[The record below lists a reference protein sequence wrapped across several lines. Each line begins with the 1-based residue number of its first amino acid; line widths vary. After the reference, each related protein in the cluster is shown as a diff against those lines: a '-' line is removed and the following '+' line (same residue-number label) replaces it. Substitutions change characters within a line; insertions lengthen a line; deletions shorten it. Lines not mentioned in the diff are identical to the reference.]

1 MNMIN
6 TKFNLYKAEW
16 LDLVFADR
24 NKNYGAYDLRIH
36 YGANMM
42 RALAITVI
50 GFTVAAVSVNIA
62 LKHNHENDTH
72 PIVTDVILPHY
83 KVPPV
88 EQPKE
93 AVLRKHPAGAPN
105 KEIVAAPKVNVA
117 SQRLVTPVPT
127 NEPVLTDIKPVDMDK
142 AIASID
148 NKGDGNKGVINS
160 TAPVGPVNTGDPKGT
175 SDGIPTNDPVDI
187 GGLDIMP
194 EPYGGAA
201 AWAKFLQKNLRYP
214 DTELQGRVVISFII
228 ERDGKLTDLTV
239 IKGIDNLLD
248 REALRVLKLAPAW
261 KPGQQNGKP
270 VRVKYTIPI
279 VFQMNEQ

>member
-1 MNMIN
+1 MIN

-50 GFTVAAVSVNIA
+50 GFTVAAVSMNII
-62 LKHNHENDTH
+62 LKHNKPDDTITT
-72 PIVTDVILPHY
+72 IVELPNRHI
-83 KVPPV
+83 KLPDIDKPKEAKLKKQHTNATKSQPAAAPKNNAAMQRVVPPV
-88 EQPKE
+88 
-93 AVLRKHPAGAPN
+93 
-105 KEIVAAPKVNVA
+105 
-117 SQRLVTPVPT
+117 VTPDELVKT
-127 NEPVLTDIKPVDMDK
+127 EPPKYDPSKAIGSVDTKGVIGKPVDNV
-142 AIASID
+142 IAPGGT
-148 NKGDGNKGVINS
+148 GDGPGSGIGQGGDNINEVFD
-160 TAPVGPVNTGDPKGT
+160 T
-175 SDGIPTNDPVDI
+175 

-228 ERDGKLTDLTV
+228 ERDGKLTDLNIV
-239 IKGIDNLLD
+239 KGVDNLLD

>member
-1 MNMIN
+1 MIN

-24 NKNYGAYDLRIH
+24 NKSYGAYDLRIH

-50 GFTVAAVSVNIA
+50 GFTVAAVSANIA
-62 LKHNHENDTH
+62 LKHNKTEDVVK
-72 PIVTDVILPHY
+72 ITDVVLPPNI
-83 KVPPV
+83 KLPPDEKPV
-88 EQPKE
+88 EAIKRAQPKGQPNTKQI
-93 AVLRKHPAGAPN
+93 ASAPN
-105 KEIVAAPKVNVA
+105 VKT
-117 SQRLVTPVPT
+117 QRFVEYKPT
-127 NEPVLTDIKPVDMDK
+127 NDPVTTEPPRLDNDA
-142 AIASID
+142 AISSVD
-148 NKGDGNKGVINS
+148 NKGDITK
-160 TAPVGPVNTGDPKGT
+160 PVTGILDGLPGKGDPKGT
-175 SDGIPTNDPVDI
+175 PEGTTNDPVDI
-187 GGLDIMP
+187 GGLDVMP

-228 ERDGKLTDLTV
+228 EKDGKLTDLNI
-239 IKGIDNLLD
+239 IKGVDNLLD

-261 KPGQQNGKP
+261 KPGQQHGKP

-279 VFQMNEQ
+279 VFQMSEQ

>member
-1 MNMIN
+1 MIN
-6 TKFNLYKAEW
+6 TKFNLYNAEW

-36 YGANMM
+36 YGSNMM

-50 GFTVAAVSVNIA
+50 GFTVAAVSANIA
-62 LKHNHENDTH
+62 LKHGNTDSVVK
-72 PIVTDVILPHY
+72 ITDVVLPPNI
-83 KVPPV
+83 KLPPDEKPV
-88 EQPKE
+88 EAIKRTQPKGQSN
-93 AVLRKHPAGAPN
+93 AKQATSAPN
-105 KEIVAAPKVNVA
+105 VKT
-117 SQRLVTPVPT
+117 QRFVEYKPT
-127 NEPVLTDIKPVDMDK
+127 NDPVTTEPPRLDNDA
-142 AIASID
+142 AISSVD
-148 NKGDGNKGVINS
+148 NKGDVTKSATGILDGLPGKGDVS
-160 TAPVGPVNTGDPKGT
+160 GTPDGKGAV
-175 SDGIPTNDPVDI
+175 TNDPVDI

-228 ERDGKLTDLTV
+228 ERDGKLTDLNIV
-239 IKGIDNLLD
+239 KGVDNLLD

>member
-1 MNMIN
+1 MIN

-24 NKNYGAYDLRIH
+24 NKSYGAYDLRIH

-42 RALAITVI
+42 RALAITVL
-50 GFTVAAVSVNIA
+50 GFSVAAVSMNIV
-62 LKHNHENDTH
+62 LKHNKTEDGVK
-72 PIVTDVILPHY
+72 ITDVVLPPNI
-83 KVPPV
+83 KLPPDEKTV
-88 EQPKE
+88 EAIKRTQPKGQPNTKQ
-93 AVLRKHPAGAPN
+93 ATSAPN
-105 KEIVAAPKVNVA
+105 VKT
-117 SQRLVTPVPT
+117 QRFVEYKPT
-127 NEPVLTDIKPVDMDK
+127 NDPVTTEPPRLDNDV
-142 AIASID
+142 AISSVD
-148 NKGDGNKGVINS
+148 NKGDITKPVTRILDGTPGKGVSN
-160 TAPVGPVNTGDPKGT
+160 GT
-175 SDGIPTNDPVDI
+175 SDGTNVSTNDPVDI

-228 ERDGKLTDLTV
+228 ERDGKLTDLNIV
-239 IKGIDNLLD
+239 KGVDNLLD

-279 VFQMNEQ
+279 VFQMNE

>member
-1 MNMIN
+1 MIN

-24 NKNYGAYDLRIH
+24 NKSYGAYDLRIH

-62 LKHNHENDTH
+62 LKHNHQNDTH
-72 PIVTDVILPHY
+72 TIITDVVLPHY
-83 KVPPV
+83 KTPPV

-93 AVLRKHPAGAPN
+93 AVLRKHPAGALN
-105 KEIVAAPKVNVA
+105 KQMVAAPKVNVP
-117 SQRLVTPVPT
+117 SQRFVEPVPT
-127 NEPVLTDIKPVDMDK
+127 NEPVLTDIKPIDANK

-148 NKGDGNKGVINS
+148 NKGDVNKGVINS
-160 TAPVGPVNTGDPKGT
+160 VAPVGPVTSGDPKGT
-175 SDGIPTNDPVDI
+175 PEGTTNDPVDI

-201 AWAKFLQKNLRYP
+201 AWGKFLQKNLRYP
-214 DTELQGRVVISFII
+214 DTELQGRVIISFII
-228 ERDGKLTDLTV
+228 EKDGKLTDLNI
-239 IKGIDNLLD
+239 IKGVDNLLD

-279 VFQMNEQ
+279 VFQMSEQ

>member
-1 MNMIN
+1 MIY
-6 TKFNLYKAEW
+6 TKFNLYNAEW

-36 YGANMM
+36 YSANMM
-42 RALAITVI
+42 RALAITI
-50 GFTVAAVSVNIA
+50 LGFTVAAVSVNIV
-62 LKHNHENDTH
+62 LKHSSTGD
-72 PIVTDVILPHY
+72 IVKVTDVVLPPQI
-83 KVPPV
+83 KLPPNA
-88 EQPKE
+88 EPIEAIKRTQPKGQQNTKQ
-93 AVLRKHPAGAPN
+93 ATSAPN
-105 KEIVAAPKVNVA
+105 VKT
-117 SQRLVTPVPT
+117 QRFVEYKPT
-127 NEPVLTDIKPVDMDK
+127 NDPVNTELPLLENDV
-142 AIASID
+142 AISTVD
-148 NKGDGNKGVINS
+148 NKGDATKSATGILDGLPGKGDVS
-160 TAPVGPVNTGDPKGT
+160 GTPDGKGT
-175 SDGIPTNDPVDI
+175 ATNDPVDI

-228 ERDGKLTDLTV
+228 ERDGRLTDLNIV
-239 IKGIDNLLD
+239 KGVDNLLD
-248 REALRVLKLAPAW
+248 REALRVLKMAPAW